1 MLSVCIPIFNQDVSE
16 LIQKLHIQ
24 AMHLGT
30 EAEIL
35 LIDDASEEAIR
46 EKNRKLSDLPL
57 VRYEELEE
65 NIGRSRIRNTL
76 SKKARHPLLLFLDC
90 DVTPVHSDFLKR
102 YLEAG
107 KDGSV
112 VCGGH
117 LYQEMTPKQPYLLHW
132 LAGST
137 REARDATT
145 RQANP
150 HNSFMT
156 ASFLLPAAT
165 IYELPFNEE
174 INGYGHEDTLY
185 GFQLKQRHIPVK
197 HIDNPVMHNGLEQ
210 SAEFLEKTKHA
221 MSNLRRV
228 YELTGSH
235 KDFRDMVKVLKAC
248 ENIRKWR
255 LHALLGLFCRL
266 SEKHV
271 YRHLCGKSPRLWML
285 DIYKLSH
292 ICHNRH

>member
-16 LIQKLHIQ
+16 LTQVLHNQ
-24 AMHLGT
+24 AMHLGI

-35 LIDDASEEAIR
+35 LLDDASREAIR
-46 EKNRKLSDLPL
+46 EENRKLASLPL

-65 NIGRSRIRNTL
+65 NIGRSRIRNNL
-76 SKKARHPLLLFLDC
+76 SKKARYPLLLFLDC
-90 DVTPVHSDFLKR
+90 DVAPVHNDFLKR

-117 LYQEMTPKQPYLLHW
+117 LYQDKTPEQPFLLHW
-132 LAGST
+132 LAGSV

-145 RQANP
+145 RQMHP
-150 HNSFMT
+150 YSSFMT

-185 GFQLKQRHIPVK
+185 GFQLKLKQIPVK

-210 SAEFLEKTKHA
+210 TDVFLEKTRHA
-221 MSNLRRV
+221 MANLRRV
-228 YELTGSH
+228 YELTDSH
-235 KDFRDMVKVLKAC
+235 KDFRNMVKVLKTC
-248 ENIRKWR
+248 ENITKWR
-255 LHALLGLFCRL
+255 LNGLLRLLYGL
-266 SEKHV
+266 SKKQI
-271 YRHLCGKSPRLWML
+271 YRHLCGNSPRLWML
-285 DIYKLSH
+285 DIYKLCH